1 MHVYDTITDA
11 LTDLD
16 RRGYNL
22 DFNLT
27 ADALECKS
35 FNLLLKP
42 EEFEI
47 EEVYRFEGMTDPADS
62 SVVYV
67 ISSNAGSLKGVL
79 VDGYGV
85 YAENISSE
93 LLNKLK
99 IHHE

>member
-1 MHVYDTITDA
+1 MHIYDTVTAA
-11 LTDLD
+11 LTDLVN
-16 RRGYNL
+16 RGYNL

-27 ADALECKS
+27 SEALECKS
-35 FNLLLKP
+35 INLQLMP

-62 SVVYV
+62 SVVYA
-67 ISSNAGSLKGVL
+67 ISSNLGNLKGVL

-99 IHHE
+99 IHHQ

>member
-1 MHVYDTITDA
+1 MRVYDTITDA

-16 RRGYNL
+16 SRGYNL

-27 ADALECKS
+27 AESLACKS
-35 FNLLLKP
+35 VNLLLKP

-62 SVVYV
+62 AVVYA
-67 ISSNAGSLKGVL
+67 ISSNVGIL

-85 YAENISSE
+85 YAENISPE

-99 IHHE
+99 IYNE